1 MIEQKERRKFRRW
14 DCLMS
19 CRCEGEGFS
28 QTGLIV
34 DLSCGGAGIKGA
46 NKLPAQG
53 TELLVE
59 IGSSWNKIQLRSR
72 VVWVEPE
79 GQKRGYA
86 QFGVQFL
93 GTLPERQQK
102 LANFFPKNC
111 IAED

>member
-1 MIEQKERRKFRRW
+1 MIDQKERRKFHHW
-14 DCLMS
+14 DCLMP
-19 CRCEGEGFS
+19 CRCDREGFS

-34 DLSCGGAGIKGA
+34 DLSCGSAGIKGTD
-46 NKLPAQG
+46 KLPAQG

-59 IGSSWNKIQLRSR
+59 IGLSWDRIQLRSR

-86 QFGVQFL
+86 QFGVDFL
-93 GTLPERQQK
+93 GTLQERQAK
-102 LANFFPKNC
+102 LAKFLPKYN